1 MTKRAKVKKYSYEIC
16 KIIYFC
22 GNHKIIKVAL
32 MGRILL
38 EDMEFYAYHGCFQ
51 EEQVIGNRFM
61 VNLEFEFDT
70 QESELS
76 DKLSKTV
83 NYQDVYGIID
93 AQMQQKSYLLE
104 HVGRRIIDEVFQK
117 FEMIT
122 FVKIKISKMNP
133 PVGGKTKAVSVVLE
147 KYRGK

>member
-1 MTKRAKVKKYSYEIC
+1 
-16 KIIYFC
+16 
-22 GNHKIIKVAL
+22 